1 MKIILDE
8 VIRLVQSRGGITTW
22 WDSLI
27 PSLAEQVDFDITRPR
42 KFLKYAPAFIKCDVF
57 FSSYYRINLFPGCK
71 NVLVVHDVLR
81 EKYIP
86 GLRSAL
92 WAFYMRLCVR
102 FANKVVFISE
112 STKRSF
118 VDFYGVPPCD
128 SMVIHHGFHFTE
140 LKTCRNK
147 KFDFIFIGKR
157 DHYKNF
163 SGGLRCIANSSLAI
177 VGSGLSQK
185 EKQTLDD
192 FGVSWQCFGFVDE
205 DHLVSLLRESR
216 YLYWPSLDEGFGM
229 PLIEAI
235 SNGCLPICL
244 DNDINREILGEHML
258 VLESWRKDSDD
269 VEVEDAYDSV
279 QKRFGHGAMVKKYVE
294 LLKD

>member
-22 WDSLI
+22 WDSLV
-27 PSLAEQVDFDITRPR
+27 PSLAEQVDFETTRPR
-42 KFLKYAPAFIKCDVF
+42 KFLKYAPAFIKCNIF
-57 FSSYYRINLFPGCK
+57 LSSYYRINFFPGCK

-86 GLRSAL
+86 GLRSFL
-92 WAFYMRLCVR
+92 WALYMRICVR
-102 FANKVVFISE
+102 LVDKVVFISE
-112 STKRSF
+112 STQRSF
-118 VDFYGVPPCD
+118 VDYYGLPPCD
-128 SMVIHHGFHFTE
+128 TVVIHHGFHFTE

-163 SGGLRCIANSSLAI
+163 SGGLRHIAKCSLAI
-177 VGSGLSQK
+177 VGSGLSQ
-185 EKQTLDD
+185 EEMQTLNDND
-192 FGVSWQCFGFVDE
+192 VSWQYFGFVD
-205 DHLVSLLRESR
+205 DDRLVSLLRESK

-229 PLIEAI
+229 PLVEAI
-235 SNGCLPICL
+235 SNGCLPICI
-244 DNDINREILGEHML
+244 DNDINREILGEHL
-258 VLESWRKDSDD
+258 IVLESWRKDLND
-269 VEVEDAYDSV
+269 VNVEDAYESV
-279 QKRFGHGAMVKKYVE
+279 QKRFSHGAMVKKYVE